1 MCAAAHPRSR
11 GEHPQITSHRP
22 RSFGSSPL
30 ARGTPHRRHRRQPA
44 PRLIPARAGNTSCS
58 SLPGSPPSAHPRSR
72 GEHLNHAGAGAGVR
86 GSSPLARG
94 TLLNLPSG
102 FPGGRLIP
110 ARAGNTSSAEPI
122 LVFMSAHP
130 RSRGEHFLSVWVFC
144 RASGSSPLARGT
156 PNYGKHWALCC
167 RLIPARAGNT
177 SLSSTCT

>member
-30 ARGTPHRRHRRQPA
+30 ARGTRRRTSVKMA
-44 PRLIPARAGNTSCS
+44 ASRLIPARAGNTSCS